1 MTPFARAIRRAR
13 DVQGW
18 TQEQLSTRLE
28 VTQATV
34 SYWEGGVE
42 YPSFEHLARLIGL
55 VPEVLPFAHQEE
67 LELVRR
73 LMHAERLA
81 FPEGCACQGTCVSG

>member
-1 MTPFARAIRRAR
+1 MTPFARALRRAR
-13 DVQGW
+13 DGQDW
-18 TQEQLSTRLE
+18 TQEQLAARIA

-34 SYWEGGVE
+34 SYWERGVE
-42 YPSFEHLARLIGL
+42 YPSFEHLARLIGV

-73 LMHAERLA
+73 LMRAERLA
-81 FPEGCACQGTCVSG
+81 FPEGCACQGSARA